1 MLVYDHLIMQED
13 IEGFIELKGKKR
25 EIENEV
31 KNLRGLLEKEL
42 EKKVKVLKTLLK
54 MKMWKSR
61 IEKDIGD
68 MEKVENF
75 LKMHGNLYE
84 SCVDCV
90 VLGESIEEF
99 NRDIGNIIEVKKNA
113 YLEQEKMWE
122 HRVRNAEIF
131 YLDEKQERN
140 NAKGDIDQK
149 ISEKRIENSFLISEI
164 SEKTSVKNSLVAEN
178 LYLKKEIQTAQDFL
192 QKTVKESNKKLLE
205 IHSKL
210 NKEQEITFEIAQN
223 IEELEKL

>member
-1 MLVYDHLIMQED
+1 MQED

-75 LKMHGNLYE
+75 L
-84 SCVDCV
+84 
-90 VLGESIEEF
+90 SI
-99 NRDIGNIIEVKKNA
+99 
-113 YLEQEKMWE
+113 
-122 HRVRNAEIF
+122 
-131 YLDEKQERN
+131 
-140 NAKGDIDQK
+140 
-149 ISEKRIENSFLISEI
+149 
-164 SEKTSVKNSLVAEN
+164 
-178 LYLKKEIQTAQDFL
+178 
-192 QKTVKESNKKLLE
+192 
-205 IHSKL
+205 
-210 NKEQEITFEIAQN
+210 
-223 IEELEKL
+223 